1 VPSTF
6 VHTLVTVDVPGPSP
20 YELVA
25 TTTGHYRL
33 VDVTDVTP
41 PVVRGGATSAAAT
54 MFEVGAD
61 AMRLNDAC
69 AFASQGLVGNDTIT
83 VVAGPTVFTARPER
97 PPTARFL
104 SASADACTG
113 SYMSAE
119 MRLTG
124 TPPFSIVFERYAQN
138 SRMVATA
145 MIP

>member
-41 PVVRGGATSAAAT
+41 QVVRGGHDAAAT

-61 AMRLNDAC
+61 AVRLNYAC
-69 AFASQGLVGNDTIT
+69 TFASQGLVGNDTIT

-138 SRMVATA
+138 SRMVASAT
-145 MIP
+145 IP